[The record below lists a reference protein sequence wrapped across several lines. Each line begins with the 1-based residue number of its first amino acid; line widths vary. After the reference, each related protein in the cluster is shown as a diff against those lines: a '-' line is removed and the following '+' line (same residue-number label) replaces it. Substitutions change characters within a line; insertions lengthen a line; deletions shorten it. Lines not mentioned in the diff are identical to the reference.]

1 MVLFVLSFIGTS
13 ALATAHDVLLAECIH
28 MQGEILLLENP
39 AAKLTLNLCFFTRHL
54 VGSHP
59 ASFNRSLAKLTVD
72 RHKGTLRL
80 MEENFGL
87 RESYKASFY
96 FTRALDEIIVAG
108 LFVLKDSLISEDL
121 TAATCVKLAPEGKF

>member
-1 MVLFVLSFIGTS
+1 
-13 ALATAHDVLLAECIH
+13 

-59 ASFNRSLAKLTVD
+59 ASFNRSLTKLTVD
-72 RHKGTLRL
+72 RHKGALRL